1 MAHVKVFTLR
11 SSRQAHDVRLDAEVL
26 VPPVEQYDVVV
37 ADRAALA
44 GVVAHC
50 MAEPQ
55 LRASLVQRHKRAFV
69 IGAPAA
75 LWAHAQLQVG
85 VGDAAQDA
93 NESLDR
99 EMWPGAGGAPNVLQ
113 AHPYEHVMWLHLGA
127 TEVFFAL
134 PRAEQSALRLQTSV
148 LHVQGKPLEG
158 LWATQHPSESDQ
170 IDVQVSISGGY

>member
-1 MAHVKVFTLR
+1 ME
-11 SSRQAHDVRLDAEVL
+11 D
-26 VPPVEQYDVVV
+26 PVQ
-37 ADRAALA
+37 
-44 GVVAHC
+44 
-50 MAEPQ
+50 Q
-55 LRASLVQRHKRAFV
+55 HKGAFV

-75 LWAHAQLQVG
+75 LWVHAQLQVG
-85 VGDAAQDA
+85 VGNAAQDA

-170 IDVQVSISGGY
+170 IDVQVSMSGGY